1 MACLISFSHVYQVS
15 ENSVLATRSI
25 VSRDL
30 WRGLQSL
37 ECVAAQHPARCRG
50 PIMVFRGTLTRRICG
65 VGSLSSVARHSRNLA
80 ASPVWPDPL
89 FVG

>member
-30 WRGLQSL
+30 WHELQSL
-37 ECVAAQHPARCRG
+37 ECVAAQHPAHCRG
-50 PIMVFRGTLTRRICG
+50 PMLVFRGTLT
-65 VGSLSSVARHSRNLA
+65 
-80 ASPVWPDPL
+80 
-89 FVG
+89 